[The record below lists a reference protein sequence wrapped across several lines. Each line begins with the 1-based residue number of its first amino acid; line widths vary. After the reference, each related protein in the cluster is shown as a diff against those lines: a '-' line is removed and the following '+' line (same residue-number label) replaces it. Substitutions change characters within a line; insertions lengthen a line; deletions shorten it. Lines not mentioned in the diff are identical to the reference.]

1 MIAKPPN
8 CSIVPLKMKGSRRRP
23 RADLN
28 ASDRKPISARKGAK
42 TRGSASIAA
51 TSDAGT
57 RSSTIMTR
65 FSVPTI
71 STSAMP
77 TVT

>member
-8 CSIVPLKMKGSRRRP
+8 CHIVPFQMKGTRRQP
-23 RADLN
+23 SADTKV
-28 ASDRKPISARKGAK
+28 SDLKPISARKGAK
-42 TRGSASIAA
+42 TRGSEIITATRDAA
-51 TSDAGT
+51 TPN
-57 RSSTIMTR
+57 STIITR